1 MYTHAN
7 YRASIALRSLI
18 CRKGCLGFGLPIVIT
33 ASDRANAMHACYGC
47 YYYHLDQSR
56 PTGPWQQYYWSAK
69 GRLRC
74 YCTGLIHNNWVRWI
88 HDAVDRAVRAEQESN
103 RRQKKSRKRHLKQS
117 ISPAVLLRT
126 PSCLPHPVRAYV
138 FVLGDG
144 NIRRTRGGTSPFERF
159 LSLFFF
165 WKDSSDSFPGLGN
178 YSCRFSL

>member
-1 MYTHAN
+1 
-7 YRASIALRSLI
+7 
-18 CRKGCLGFGLPIVIT
+18 
-33 ASDRANAMHACYGC
+33 MHACYGC
-47 YYYHLDQSR
+47 YYHRMDQSR

-159 LSLFFF
+159 LSLFFLKGF
-165 WKDSSDSFPGLGN
+165 LRFFPRVRKLFVPILIINIIKMENGRSMACPCGVGSQIWNDINFSSQK
-178 YSCRFSL
+178 R